1 MPLKTIYGRKF
12 EMASN
17 ELSQEN
23 SSNSHTDELSL
34 FGRTEPHSRLAFVS
48 QTVILLIV
56 IIASIVNISLGVG
69 DEKIW
74 ITLLSTSLGVV
85 LPNPSVKLGWL
96 PK

>member
-1 MPLKTIYGRKF
+1 
-12 EMASN
+12 MADEAVSN
-17 ELSQEN
+17 QS
-23 SSNSHTDELSL
+23 SHTEVSL
-34 FGRTEPHSRLAFVS
+34 FGRTEPQSRLAFVS
-48 QTVILLIV
+48 QIIILLIV
-56 IIASIVNISLGVG
+56 IITSIINISLGVG

>member
-1 MPLKTIYGRKF
+1 MPLTESIKYK
-12 EMASN
+12 MADEAVSN
-17 ELSQEN
+17 QS
-23 SSNSHTDELSL
+23 SHTEVSL
-34 FGRTEPHSRLAFVS
+34 FGRMEPQSCLAFVS
-48 QTVILLIV
+48 QIIILLIV
-56 IIASIVNISLGVG
+56 IITSIINISLGVG

>member
-1 MPLKTIYGRKF
+1 
-12 EMASN
+12 MASK

-23 SSNSHTDELSL
+23 SNSSTVELSL
-34 FGRTEPHSRLAFVS
+34 FGRTEPCSLLAFVS
-48 QTVILLIV
+48 QTVILLI
-56 IIASIVNISLGVG
+56 IIITSIVNISLGVG

>member
-1 MPLKTIYGRKF
+1 
-12 EMASN
+12 MASK

-23 SSNSHTDELSL
+23 SNSSTGELSL
-34 FGRTEPHSRLAFVS
+34 FGRTEPRSRLAFVS
-48 QTVILLIV
+48 QIVILLIV
-56 IIASIVNISLGVG
+56 IITSIINISLGVG

>member
-1 MPLKTIYGRKF
+1 
-12 EMASN
+12 MASK
-17 ELSQEN
+17 ELTQEN
-23 SSNSHTDELSL
+23 SNSSSTDELSL
-34 FGRTEPHSRLAFVS
+34 LGRTEPCSRLAFVS

-56 IIASIVNISLGVG
+56 IITSIVNISLGVG

>member
-1 MPLKTIYGRKF
+1 
-12 EMASN
+12 MASN

-23 SSNSHTDELSL
+23 SSNSPTKELSL
-34 FGRTEPHSRLAFVS
+34 VGRTEPQNRLAFVS

-74 ITLLSTSLGVV
+74 IALLSTSRGGV
-85 LPNPSVKLGWL
+85 LPTPSVKLGWL
-96 PK
+96 PQ